1 MTEELLAEM
10 ANDMKSA
17 QAALKNQLATVRTG
31 RASPQLLDSLKVN
44 VTSYGAEMPLKQLA
58 TITAP
63 DARLL
68 VVTPWD
74 KSTILDIEKAISI
87 AALGLNPSNDGQ
99 LIRVPIPP
107 LTGERRHELV
117 RVVRKYGE
125 EFKVRARGVRK
136 EYRELFTELESDKDI
151 SEDELKR
158 LLDKVQSATD
168 NTVKAIEATIKAKE
182 QEILEV

>member
-1 MTEELLAEM
+1 MTAEYLAEL

-17 QAALKNQLATVRTG
+17 LQALKNQLATVRTG

-58 TITAP
+58 TIAAP

-74 KSTILDIEKAISI
+74 KSTITDIEKAIAS

-99 LIRVPIPP
+99 LVRVPIPP
-107 LTGERRHELV
+107 LTGERRQDLV
-117 RVVRKYGE
+117 KLVRKYGE

-136 EYRELFTELESDKDI
+136 DYRELFSSLKDDKDI

-158 LLDKVQSATD
+158 LLDKVQDATD
-168 NTVKAIEATIKAKE
+168 KAVAGIESTIKAKE

>member
-1 MTEELLAEM
+1 MSSEYLAEL
-10 ANDMKSA
+10 ANDMKST
-17 QAALKNQLATVRTG
+17 QEALKNQLATVRTG

-58 TITAP
+58 TIAAP

-74 KSTILDIEKAISI
+74 KSTIADIEKAIAS
-87 AALGLNPSNDGQ
+87 ASLGLNPSNDGQ
-99 LIRVPIPP
+99 LVRVPIPP
-107 LTGERRHELV
+107 LTGERRQELV
-117 RVVRKYGE
+117 KLVRKYGE
-125 EFKVRARGVRK
+125 DFKIRARGVRK
-136 EYRELFTELESDKDI
+136 DYRDLFSSLEADKEI

-168 NTVKAIEATIKAKE
+168 GAVKAIDATIKAKE

>member
-1 MTEELLAEM
+1 MTAEYMAEM
-10 ANDMKSA
+10 VNDMKST
-17 QAALKNQLATVRTG
+17 QDALKNQLATVRTG
-31 RASPQLLDSLKVN
+31 RASPQLLDSLRVN
-44 VTSYGAEMPLKQLA
+44 VASYGAEMPLKQLA
-58 TITAP
+58 TIAAP

-74 KSTILDIEKAISI
+74 KSTITDIEKAISF

-107 LTGERRHELV
+107 LTGDRRQELV
-117 RVVRKYGE
+117 RMVRKFGE

-136 EYRELFTELESDKDI
+136 DYREIFSGMESDKDI
-151 SEDELKR
+151 TEDELKKV
-158 LLDKVQSATD
+158 LDEVQIATD
-168 NTVKAIEATIKAKE
+168 NAVKTIDATIKAKE

>member
-1 MTEELLAEM
+1 MTAEYLAEL
-10 ANDMKSA
+10 ANDMKST
-17 QAALKNQLATVRTG
+17 QEALQNQLATVRTG
-31 RASPQLLDSLKVN
+31 RASPQLLDSLKVA
-44 VTSYGAEMPLKQLA
+44 VASYGAEMPLKQLA
-58 TITAP
+58 TIAAP

-74 KSTILDIEKAISI
+74 KSTIADIEKAIAT

-107 LTGERRHELV
+107 LTGDRRQELV
-117 RVVRKYGE
+117 RLVRKYGE
-125 EFKVRARGVRK
+125 EFKVRARSVRK
-136 EYRELFTELESDKDI
+136 DYRDLFSSLESDKEI

-158 LLDKVQSATD
+158 LLDQVQGATD
-168 NTVKAIEATIKAKE
+168 DAVKSIDATIKAKE